1 MRKDPFVRLYL
12 DTAHRPSAEPLL
24 DTGLFVGL
32 TTNPVIL
39 RRAGLGVDAIPAIHR
54 WAVEAG
60 CEEVFFQAWGRDP
73 VALVERGRWLRALGP
88 EVVVKVP
95 ASKAGAKACAQLAGE
110 GVPTLLTAVHSA
122 GQALVA
128 AAAGARYLA
137 PYLGKL
143 DEAGRDGAAEIV
155 AMQELLAATGGRTKV
170 LLASVRDVPSMV
182 ALARRGVDCFTMAPA
197 VAEQLFTDEL
207 TAQAVNV
214 FEEAVGDDS
223 GRRHGRRHETQPRA
237 S

>member
-1 MRKDPFVRLYL
+1 MQLYL
-12 DTAHRPSAEPLL
+12 DTADRSAAESLL
-24 DTGLFVGL
+24 ATGLFAGL

-39 RRAGLGVDAIPAIHR
+39 RRAGLGVDDIPEIHR
-54 WAVEAG
+54 WAVDAG
-60 CEEVFFQAWGRDP
+60 CREVFFQAWGRE
-73 VALVERGRWLRALGP
+73 AAGLTERGRRLRALGP
-88 EVVVKVP
+88 QVVVKVP
-95 ASKAGAKACAQLAGE
+95 ASKAGARACAQLSAE

-128 AAAGARYLA
+128 AAAGATYLA

-143 DEAGRDGAAEIV
+143 ADAGRDGVAEIV

-182 ALARRGVDCFTMAPA
+182 ALARHGVDCFTMAPA

-207 TAQAVNV
+207 TARAVSD
-214 FEEAVGDDS
+214 FEDAVVA
-223 GRRHGRRHETQPRA
+223 GRAADHQGAARRRA